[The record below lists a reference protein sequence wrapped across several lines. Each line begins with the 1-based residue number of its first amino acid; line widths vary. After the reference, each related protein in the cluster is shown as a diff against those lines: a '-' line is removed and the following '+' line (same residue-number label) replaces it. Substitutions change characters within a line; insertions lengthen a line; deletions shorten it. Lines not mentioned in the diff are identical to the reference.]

1 MNINP
6 IDEGRYGSLEMR
18 RLFSKNFKYKTYIEI
33 EKELVIALFEA
44 GEIAKQDAD
53 IIAQQAK
60 QYTPDLKAIGD
71 IESSTRHEVAAVIKH
86 FSSLCG
92 DAGKYVHFGAT
103 SSDILDTTT
112 AIQLNKASALL
123 EILLTE
129 LCELACHQAR
139 EHKDLIMIG
148 RTHGQQALPI
158 TVGFKFAN
166 WADELHRHLIRFRQI
181 KDRLLVGKL
190 AGAVGASAAI
200 ETDDTSVESK
210 VMQRLGITAGN
221 ISTQIVHRDR
231 VGEFVCFSALLAS
244 TLDNIATEIRNLQ
257 RTEIDEFQEPFGLAH
272 QIGSSTMPHKRN
284 PVLCENICSLARLLR
299 GMVTPAL
306 ENMVSWHERDLA
318 NSANERFIIPQAC
331 LLLEEILRKA
341 VTIFKGISI
350 NKDSIKRNL
359 NEFGQKYMAEAVML
373 ELIKHGIDRQV
384 AYHELRS
391 LSHLK
396 NSDEFETLVKN
407 NSLITNTLSSSTI
420 EYLLMPKN
428 YIGHCAEKATLV
440 ANNVLN
446 EIKES
451 V

>member
-18 RLFSKNFKYKTYIEI
+18 RLFSKKFKYQTYIEI

-44 GEIAKQDAD
+44 GEIARHDVD
-53 IIAQQAK
+53 IIIQKAEH
-60 QYTPDLKAIGD
+60 YDPDLKAISD

-92 DAGKYVHFGAT
+92 EAGKYVHFGAT

-112 AIQLNKASALL
+112 AIQLKKASTLL
-123 EILLTE
+123 ERLLTE
-129 LCELACHQAR
+129 LCELACNHAFEHQ
-139 EHKDLIMIG
+139 DLIMIG

-158 TVGFKFAN
+158 TLGFKFAN
-166 WADELHRHLIRFRQI
+166 WADELSRHLIRFRQI
-181 KDRLLVGKL
+181 KSRLFVGKL

-200 ETDDTSVESK
+200 ETDDISIESR

-231 VGEFVCFSALLAS
+231 IAEFICFSALLAS
-244 TLDNIATEIRNLQ
+244 SLDNIATEIRNLQ
-257 RTEIDEFQEPFGLAH
+257 RTEIDELREPFGLAH

-299 GMVTPAL
+299 GMVIPAM

-331 LLLEEILRKA
+331 LLLEEILQKA
-341 VTIFKGISI
+341 VTIFKDISI
-350 NKDSIKRNL
+350 NRDSIERNL
-359 NEFGQKYMAEAVML
+359 REFGQKYMAEAVML
-373 ELIKHGIDRQV
+373 ELIKHGVDRQV

-391 LSHLK
+391 LSHLQD
-396 NSDEFETLVKN
+396 SDEFEMLVKN
-407 NSLITNTLSSSTI
+407 NLLITNTLSISII
-420 EYLLMPKN
+420 EELLKPKN
-428 YIGHCAEKATLV
+428 YIGHCAEKAILV
-440 ANNVLN
+440 AQNVLN
-446 EIKES
+446 EIKNG
-451 V
+451 

>member
-18 RLFSKNFKYKTYIEI
+18 RLFSKEFKYKTYIEI

-44 GEIAKQDAD
+44 GEVAKHDVD
-53 IIAQQAK
+53 IIIHEAER
-60 QYTPDLKAIGD
+60 YDPDLKAISD

-86 FSSLCG
+86 FSALCG
-92 DAGKYVHFGAT
+92 EAGKYVHFGAT

-112 AIQLNKASALL
+112 AIQLKKASTIL
-123 EILLTE
+123 ESLLTE
-129 LCELACHQAR
+129 LCELACSHAFEQ
-139 EHKDLIMIG
+139 KDLIMMG

-158 TVGFKFAN
+158 TLGFKFAN
-166 WADELHRHLIRFRQI
+166 WADELCRHLIRFRQL
-181 KDRLLVGKL
+181 KDRLFVGKL

-200 ETDDTSVESK
+200 ETDDISIENK

-231 VGEFVCFSALLAS
+231 IAEFICFAALLAS
-244 TLDNIATEIRNLQ
+244 SLDNIATEIRNLQ
-257 RTEIDEFQEPFGLAH
+257 RTEINELREPFGLEH
-272 QIGSSTMPHKRN
+272 QVGSSTMPHKRN

-299 GMVTPAL
+299 GMVIPAM

-331 LLLEEILRKA
+331 VLLEEAIRKA
-341 VTIFKGISI
+341 VLIFKDISI
-350 NKDSIKRNL
+350 NRDSIDQNL
-359 NEFGQKYMAEAVML
+359 REFGQKYMAEAVMI

-384 AYHELRS
+384 AYNELRS

-396 NSDEFETLVKN
+396 NSDEFEMLVKN
-407 NSLITNTLSSSTI
+407 NVLITQTLSGSII
-420 EYLLMPKN
+420 EKLLKPEN
-428 YIGHCAEKATLV
+428 YTGHCAEKATLV
-440 ANNVLN
+440 AQNVLN
-446 EIKES
+446 EIKKG
-451 V
+451 